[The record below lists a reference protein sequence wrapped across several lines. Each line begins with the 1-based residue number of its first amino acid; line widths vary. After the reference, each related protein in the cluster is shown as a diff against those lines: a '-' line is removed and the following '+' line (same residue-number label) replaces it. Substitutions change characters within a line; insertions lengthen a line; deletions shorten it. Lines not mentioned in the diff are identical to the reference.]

1 MPQAAAVGAVWL
13 AGAIGVSV
21 AVASVIIYAA
31 EMLALNAVL
40 RALSPR
46 APKPVALP
54 RTQALS
60 DTLSPGKILYGMVC
74 VGGAHIIP
82 PIATDGTDPL
92 DGKVYAGNWTHRALA
107 LAQHEVD
114 SFGPVRYEQSYI
126 DQSQIRA
133 ADNTL
138 DSGLVLASGNI
149 WDNVL
154 GQTRY
159 TMIRCYRG
167 TATDPADYLIM
178 QADPN
183 AFTSSFRSRGVAVA
197 FATFAFGDW
206 FQGGVPPL
214 SFCVNGKKCYD
225 PRKDSTNGGVGTHRY
240 LTPSTWEWTCNPILC
255 ASDLIIFDRELG
267 GGGYDPALDVDWS
280 LVSAAANICDASVD
294 TAPVVTNLV
303 SQGSGAGAVTI
314 TGNTITKTAGVNGT
328 YDASGRSNTGIK
340 AGRISF
346 RGVAGGSILV
356 AGLSSAPSTTPSYTD
371 IDYAWSAKG
380 VTGWQIW
387 EGGSQVTSNPIPAGA
402 VSSTDIAEILY
413 DGTNILYLLNGKII
427 RQKKVPAIGG
437 LLYFDSSFINVGGT
451 LTVNQQRRYT
461 CNLELDGSALFE
473 DNLGYLIDAA
483 FGRAIDRDG
492 KWRLYAG
499 AWDTPTFTIEQSD
512 WVGELQIQAVTP
524 RREGRWN
531 GVRAFYYD
539 ALRNWQRVEC
549 NARTNAA
556 YKTADGGERIWQEL
570 DRPAIGDESTAQR
583 MAEFTLRQ
591 SRNGIKVSGT
601 LPPRFQWLSTWD
613 TGLINFAD
621 LGWTGKAFR
630 LMGYTLN
637 PDGSIGAAFTEEQQ
651 SDWTDMAS
659 AEFNQPDQHLIPLTN
674 EQIPRPCTSLVAT
687 SFTESISFA
696 IAYPKLDPGS
706 TIGLYESP
714 VQGTAF
720 TGYTLVAE
728 GKGSP
733 IVIRKNDNISRFYR
747 VIVKNQAGHFS
758 TRYPPDGSN
767 AIEGFAG
774 SHSLIGRGV
783 HLNGNT
789 AYKVDTGLNV
799 DNVWDSDL
807 ISIQG
812 YKTCHLQFK
821 GNTTVG
827 GNVMVGM
834 SSVPGAT
841 AHYSG
846 IDYAWYNNITD
857 WRIYESG
864 VLVQTVAGAVKTS
877 DTAWITY
884 DGTFIRYYLNGVGIR
899 TAAASNLTL
908 FLDSSFFGFVDSAIN
923 GLEFGPTITNPLMHT
938 TQLGAIAASQI
949 TVFSSADQNL
959 ATPGNVVNSTILNA
973 GWVTI
978 VGDGSPVSVDLSI
991 GSIKITPGSLVTFWS
1006 LDFQVTRNGALIAS
1020 PAPLGSDLNI
1030 NGGDQTWTAGNVVK
1044 GIPTLTIN
1052 VNDPAP
1058 PVGTNLYGL
1067 KIIVGSSPAD
1077 AAIATKKVLVELL
1090 ALSFKVREI
1099 RR

>member
-1 MPQAAAVGAVWL
+1 MPVGVA
-13 AGAIGVSV
+13 AGAAWLGAIIGSV

-31 EMLALNAVL
+31 EILALNAVL
-40 RALSPR
+40 RALAPR

-114 SFGPVRYEQSYI
+114 SYGPVRYEQSYI
-126 DQSQIRA
+126 DQSQIRPA
-133 ADNTL
+133 ENTL

-154 GQTRY
+154 HQTRY

-225 PRKDSTNGGVGTHRY
+225 PRKDSSNGGVGTHRY

-280 LVSAAANICDASVD
+280 LVSAAANICDAPVD
-294 TAPVVTNLV
+294 TAPVIPNVS
-303 SQGSGAGAVTI
+303 SQGTTPIIINGNVLTKVGGANAWDSS
-314 TGNTITKTAGVNGT
+314 A
-328 YDASGRSNTGIK
+328 RSVISMK
-340 AGRISF
+340 AGRIGWRVGSF
-346 RGVAGGSILV
+346 ATVCMG
-356 AGLSSAPSTTPSYTD
+356 GLSQAPTQSASFTD
-371 IDYAWSAKG
+371 LDFGWYATGA
-380 VTGWQIW
+380 TGWQIR
-387 EGGSQVTSNPIPAGA
+387 ESGTQITSNPIPAGA
-402 VSSTDIAEILY
+402 VSTSDIAEILY
-413 DGTNILYLLNGKII
+413 DGTNIIYLLNGKII
-427 RQKKVPAIGG
+427 RQKKVDTVGM
-437 LLYFDSSFINVGGT
+437 LLYFDSSFFSPGAIMVI
-451 LTVNQQRRYT
+451 NQQRRYT

-492 KWRLYAG
+492 RWRLYAG

-512 WVGELQIQAVTP
+512 WVGEMQIQAVTP

-613 TGLINFAD
+613 TGLLNYAD

-637 PDGSIGAAFTEEQQ
+637 PDGSIGVAFTEEQQ

-687 SFTESISFA
+687 PFTESISFA
-696 IAYPKLDPGS
+696 ITYPKLDPGS
-706 TIGLYESP
+706 TIGLYESS
-714 VQGTAF
+714 VQSTLF
-720 TGYTLVAE
+720 SGYTLVAE

-733 IVIRKNDNISRFYR
+733 IVIRKADNVSRFYR
-747 VIVKNQAGHFS
+747 VLVKNQAGHFS
-758 TRYPPDGSN
+758 TGYPPDGSN
-767 AIEGFAG
+767 AIEGYAG
-774 SHSLIGRGV
+774 SHSLVGRGV
-783 HLNGNT
+783 HLNGNS
-789 AYKVDTGLNV
+789 AYKIDTGFNT

-821 GNTTVG
+821 GGVTVG
-827 GNVMVGM
+827 GNVMVGL
-834 SSVPGAT
+834 SRAPGTVAT
-841 AHYSG
+841 YQG
-846 IDYAWYNNITD
+846 IEYAWYNAITS
-857 WRIYESG
+857 WQIYESG
-864 VLVQTVAGAVKTS
+864 VLIQTIPGAVKAS
-877 DTAWITY
+877 DTAWMTY
-884 DGTFIRYYLNGVGIR
+884 DGTYVNYFLNGVYIR
-899 TAAASNLTL
+899 TANAGTRTM
-908 FLDSSFFGFVDSAIN
+908 FLDSSFFGFNDSAIN
-923 GLEFGPTITNPLMHT
+923 SLEFGPGTTVPLLHT
-938 TQLGAIAASQI
+938 TQLGPSAASQI
-949 TVFSSADQNL
+949 TVFSSADVIL
-959 ATPGNVVNSTILNA
+959 STPGNIPQSTIIN
-973 GWVTI
+973 GSWVTI

-991 GSIKITPGSLVTFWS
+991 GSIKITPGALVTFWS

-1020 PAPLGSDLNI
+1020 PAPLGSDMNI
-1030 NGGDQTWTAGNVVK
+1030 NGGDQTWTAGSVVK

-1052 VNDPAP
+1052 VNDPSP
-1058 PVGTNLYGL
+1058 PVGSNVYGL
-1067 KIIVGSSPAD
+1067 KIICGSSPAD
-1077 AAIATKKVLVELL
+1077 NTIATKRVVVELL